1 MKKVIVL
8 LVCMLGLTAMA
19 QRGENQHRGEMKN
32 LTPEQSATLQ
42 TKKMTLALDL
52 SQDQQT
58 KILAMNL
65 EKAKVRKE
73 KMEKRKAAKEN
84 GEVKKPTSEER
95 YALQNARLDKMIALK
110 AEMKSILSADQYD
123 KWEKMAHRKR
133 KHGKRTK
140 KEGRRKA

>member
-8 LVCMLGLTAMA
+8 LVCMVGLSATS

-32 LTPEQSATLQ
+32 LTPEQTATLQ

-65 EKAKVRKE
+65 EKAKARKTI
-73 KMEKRKAAKEN
+73 MEERKAAKEN
-84 GEVKKPTSEER
+84 DEAKKPTSEER
-95 YALQNARLDKMIALK
+95 YTMQIARLDELIAQK
-110 AEMKSILSADQYD
+110 AEMKGILSANQYD
-123 KWEKMAHRKR
+123 KWQKMVQRKG
-133 KHGKRTK
+133 KHGKRMK
-140 KEGRRKA
+140 KDGKRKA